1 MILLQVLGT
10 LLVLTH
16 FILFTALLECKFSI
30 SQTQKKKVNIVNKL
44 SLFLSL
50 DKVIIEIQHHY

>member
-30 SQTQKKKVNIVNKL
+30 SQTQKKK
-44 SLFLSL
+44 SEYS
-50 DKVIIEIQHHY
+50 Q